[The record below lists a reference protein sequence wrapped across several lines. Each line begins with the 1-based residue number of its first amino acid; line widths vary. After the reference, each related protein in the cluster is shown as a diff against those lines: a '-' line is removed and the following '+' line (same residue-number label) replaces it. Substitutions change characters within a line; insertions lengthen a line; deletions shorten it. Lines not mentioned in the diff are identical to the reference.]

1 MRGQIH
7 LFSRSRLF
15 FSILLLAIAGTL
27 LLIGAPDL
35 PRAQAQGP
43 VEFGPFD
50 SPSAAGEGYLLRQ
63 EGQLPTPPTKQKVA
77 GKLLSG
83 PKVPGADVRVND
95 PTDDTPENTTQ
106 SETTLAVRGSTVCAG
121 YNNSGPGGF
130 SGLSRSANS
139 GLTWTDLG
147 GVGQSGDPVIAVDQ
161 GTGTFFYAEIATIG
175 GNPAIGVARSTDD
188 CLTFGTPVNAS
199 PGASAIAT
207 TTLNDKPWVAVD
219 NTGGANDGNI
229 YVCWTRFDSAPAS
242 ELRFSRS
249 TDGGATYV
257 NEQILQPN
265 GTGPFGCS
273 VAVSPNGQVNVA
285 WADRAGATI
294 NDIRFRRSNDGGIT
308 FAAPVSVSTGNR
320 HPGIDTIVACGTN
333 NNRPTLTGNIR
344 MLHQSW
350 MAVDTTGGPFNGN
363 IYVAWASDPVGIP
376 DNSDVFFRRSTDGGV
391 TWSASIQ
398 LGAGGGATD
407 QFEPHLAVGGNGV
420 VSMAWYDRRNDVA
433 NNTLV
438 DVYKTFSTDGG
449 LTIGPLVRVTDVN
462 FGVPQLNPNFDP
474 GITRCYMGEYI
485 AVAADAS
492 RFYYLWGDNRDTLVT
507 TNWPAGRPDPNV
519 YFEYESIP
527 GTGADLQVTKTAD
540 DDPVIAG
547 NNETYHITVTNYG
560 PDAANN
566 VSLTDALPANTTF
579 VSLSSPG
586 GWSCSTPAVGAN
598 GNVSCSIDPL
608 AASASAAFTLVVNV
622 SASTP
627 DGTNLCNTANVSS
640 TTADPG
646 PSANSSQVCV
656 NVIAQ
661 ADLATTKTHDV
672 TGYAGAG
679 QVTWHVTVTNNGPSD
694 AQNVVVTDALDITQT
709 DFVSATPDG
718 GGNCNF
724 TSPNVT
730 CSWTT
735 LAAGAAV
742 HLDIVADLLP
752 NALNLCNTASASSDT
767 TDPVPG
773 NNTSAADC
781 FAVPT
786 LADVSIVKKAQV
798 VATGRIIRYTLTI
811 HNAGP
816 SYAQKVKVKDILAG
830 TTSLESVTT
839 TQGTCTKKQTVV
851 CKLGVLTFKDV
862 IIVIQVNVNTA
873 VTGVDNVA
881 TARSVKG
888 VNPRTPDPDLTNNKS
903 KIHVVLGGE

>member
-1 MRGQIH
+1 MRRLTH
-7 LFSRSRLF
+7 VRSHSRLV
-15 FSILLLAIAGTL
+15 IPALLLALAVTLMLTGGT
-27 LLIGAPDL
+27 GL
-35 PRAQAQGP
+35 PRAQAQAP
-43 VEFGPFD
+43 VQFGPFD
-50 SPSAAGEGYLLRQ
+50 SPSAAGEAYLLRQ
-63 EGQLPTPPTKQKVA
+63 EGQLTAPPPKKEAKSKVPQ
-77 GKLLSG
+77 G
-83 PKVPGADVRVND
+83 PKVPGADVIVND
-95 PTDDTPENTTQ
+95 TTDDTPERTTQ

-130 SGLSRSANS
+130 SGLSRSTNS

-147 GVGQSGDPVIAVDQ
+147 GLGQSGDPVIVVDN
-161 GTGTFFYAEIATIG
+161 GTGTFFYAQIATVG

-188 CLTFGTPVNAS
+188 CQTFGTPVNAS

-207 TTLNDKPWVAVD
+207 TTLNDKPWIAVD

-273 VAVSPNGQVNVA
+273 VGVGPTGQVYVS
-285 WADRAGATI
+285 WADRAGGTA
-294 NDIRFRRSNDGGIT
+294 NDIRFRRSTDGGVT
-308 FAAPVSVSTGNR
+308 FAAALSVSTGNR
-320 HPGIDTIVACGTN
+320 HPGVDTTITCGSGS
-333 NNRPTLTGNIR
+333 RPTLTGNIR

-363 IYVAWASDPVGIP
+363 IYVVWASDPVGTP
-376 DNSDVFFRRSTDGGV
+376 DNSDVFFRRSTDGGL

-407 QFEPHLAVGGNGV
+407 QFEPHLAVGGNGILSV
-420 VSMAWYDRRNDVA
+420 AWYDRRNDAA
-433 NNTLV
+433 NNNLI
-438 DVYKTFSTDGG
+438 DVYKAFSTDGG
-449 LTIGPLVRVTDVN
+449 ITFGPLQRVTDVS
-462 FGVPQLNPNFDP
+462 FPPPPINPNFDP
-474 GITRCYMGEYI
+474 GVVTCYMGEYI
-485 AVAADAS
+485 AVAGDAN

-519 YFEYESIP
+519 YFEYEAIA
-527 GTGADLQVTKTAD
+527 GTGADLEVTKTAD

-547 NNETYHITVTNYG
+547 NNETYHISVTNNG
-560 PDAANN
+560 PDTANN

-579 VSLSSPG
+579 VSLAAPG
-586 GWSCSTPAVGAN
+586 GWTCVTPAVGTN
-598 GNVSCSIDPL
+598 GNVSCTIDPL
-608 AASASAAFTLVVNV
+608 AASGSAAFTLVVNV

-627 DGTNLCNTANVSS
+627 DSTNLCNTANVTA
-640 TTADPG
+640 TTTDPG

-656 NVIAQ
+656 TVIPQ

-694 AQNVVVTDALDITQT
+694 AQNVVMTDALDITQT
-709 DFVSATPDG
+709 SYVSATPDG

-724 TSPNVT
+724 ASPTVT
-730 CSWTT
+730 CTWAT
-735 LAAGAAV
+735 LAAGTSV
-742 HLDIVADLLP
+742 HVDIVADLLP

-767 TDPVPG
+767 TDPVAG
-773 NNTSAADC
+773 NNTSPADC

-786 LADVSIVKKAQV
+786 LADVSVVKKAQV
-798 VATGRIIRYTLTI
+798 VNTGRTIRYTLTI

-816 SYAQKVKVKDILAG
+816 SYAQNVRVGDKLAD
-830 TTSLESVTT
+830 TTTVESVTT
-839 TQGTCTKKQTVV
+839 TQGTCSKKQKVV
-851 CKLGVLTFKDV
+851 CKLGVLTFTDV
-862 IIVIQVNVNTA
+862 IIVIQVRVNTS
-873 VTGVDNVA
+873 VTAVDNLANAKSVA
-881 TARSVKG
+881 G
-888 VNPRTPDPDLTNNKS
+888 VNPATPDPDKKNNKS
-903 KIHVVLGGE
+903 KIHVALGGE